1 MMTVS
6 NSLRIGGATDE
17 ATRQWRERGARL
29 DANIQRNMR
38 WVTSIVAIVL
48 TIGVMGVWLLR

>member
-6 NSLRIGGATDE
+6 NSLRIGVATDE